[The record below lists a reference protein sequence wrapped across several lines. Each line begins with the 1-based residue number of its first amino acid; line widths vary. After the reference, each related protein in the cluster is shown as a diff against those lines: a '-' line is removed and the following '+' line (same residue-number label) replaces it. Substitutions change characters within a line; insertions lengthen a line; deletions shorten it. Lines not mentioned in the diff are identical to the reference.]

1 MATGFTDFS
10 GYTAD
15 ALPSDWTIRFN
26 TSAGDVL
33 VKTSAFSGVTGGK
46 VLRILT
52 PGNTTGYFGA
62 SWDSVDA
69 HADRADIEVYCKYKF
84 NQVSSSQEA
93 IVFGRGSGT
102 ALSNSFLYSA
112 GQSRGSGGD
121 RRITERNNGSRSTL
135 AEASYLAEIDVWQH
149 VVIRINGTSLKA
161 KFWAGEEA
169 EPATWTLEATDSS
182 TSAAGFAGLV
192 SGAYVSGQ
200 VDNIDIDLFGYGTGG
215 DAAPRS
221 AGGGDTT
228 APTLTSPTGTST
240 GTTTASGTVS
250 TDEGNGTLD
259 AVVTTSATTPSAA
272 QIQAGQDH
280 TGSAAAATDLNNTV
294 SATGSQ
300 SVSFTG
306 LTAATT
312 YYVHYVHE
320 DAAANVSTAVTSAS
334 FTTDSADSTA
344 PTLTS
349 PTGTQ
354 TGQTTADLSVS
365 TDEGNGTLYWVVSD
379 SATPPS
385 VAQIQAG
392 NDSTGSAAAASGNQS
407 VSATGE
413 QSASATGLTAATTY
427 YAYFQHQDAASNDST
442 VSASSSFTTAAVT
455 IKGIQL
461 SLKQE
466 DGTTAAASL
475 SGLYYHAWDAL
486 NPGGASDANG
496 STETTDGSGVLE
508 ININSFSASIGGEV
522 FLFLYDLDG
531 TEDKDSVCFAGRVP
545 VVDIS

>member
-15 ALPSDWTIRFN
+15 ALPSDWTIRYD

-33 VKTSAFSGVTGGK
+33 VKTSVFSGVTGGK
-46 VLRILT
+46 VLRIAT
-52 PGNTTGYFGA
+52 SGSVVGYYGA
-62 SWDSVDA
+62 SWDAVDA
-69 HADRADIEVYCKYKF
+69 HADRADIELVAKYKF
-84 NQVSSSQEA
+84 NLDGAQQEA
-93 IVFGRGSGT
+93 TLFGRGSGT
-102 ALSNSFLYSA
+102 ALGNSNLYGAGVTRSFS
-112 GQSRGSGGD
+112 Q
-121 RRITERNNGSRSTL
+121 RRSTERNSGSRTTL
-135 AEASYLAEIDVWQH
+135 SSSSYLADIDVWQWAR
-149 VVIRINGTSLKA
+149 VRINGTSIKVKHWLDS
-161 KFWAGEEA
+161 ES
-169 EPATWTLEATDSS
+169 EPGTWTFEDTDSS
-182 TSAAGFAGLV
+182 TSAAGFAGFI
-192 SGAYVSGQ
+192 SGALTSGQ
-200 VDNIDIDLFGYGTGG
+200 VDNIDIDVFGYGTGG
-215 DAAPRS
+215 DAAPKT

-280 TGSAAAATDLNNTV
+280 TGAAAAATDLNNTV

-392 NDSTGSAAAASGNQS
+392 NDSTGSAAAASGNQA
-407 VSATGE
+407 VSGTGT

-508 ININSFSASIGGEV
+508 ININSFTASVGGEV
-522 FLFLYDLDG
+522 FLFVYSLDG